1 MAQRYLIDTSVVI
14 KYLNGSLV
22 DSGLI
27 MMDRVV
33 DEESNLS
40 FISEIELQ
48 VWNPKNPD
56 DIIVYQDFVA
66 NSIVLGIDDAVI
78 AETIKIRK
86 MHNLKL
92 PDAIIAATCIVDKLT
107 LVADNDKDFQ
117 KVKTMKV
124 INPNNS

>member
-66 NSIVLGIDDAVI
+66 NSIVLGIDDA
-78 AETIKIRK
+78 
-86 MHNLKL
+86 
-92 PDAIIAATCIVDKLT
+92 IIAATCIVNKLT